1 MATKG
6 HRSLECI
13 DNENNTVY
21 HLKDTLNLTAEVRM
35 AWGVDDVDLYSFV
48 EYSRILGEDSD
59 SPLSL
64 DVIGVH
70 DTLFYFLVCAEYAAL
85 L

>member
-1 MATKG
+1 
-6 HRSLECI
+6 
-13 DNENNTVY
+13 
-21 HLKDTLNLTAEVRM
+21 M

-48 EYSRILGEDSD
+48 EYSRILGEDSN

-70 DTLFYFLVCAEYAAL
+70 DTLFYFLICTEYAAL